1 MSTESFIPPI
11 HNYPF
16 MWFMDTTLKALMKGV
31 NNVDE
36 IVITDLDKEMLKK
49 YKDERLIYISNH
61 PSTKEPPISYIV
73 GNHMYS
79 RFHYMASREVFDWGN
94 GVVGNLIQNIG
105 AFSVIAGASDR
116 ESLKTTRAILAK
128 PAGKLVLFPE
138 GEPTG
143 AENDNLL
150 PFQAGVSQLG
160 FWGYEDA
167 IKLDSSADII
177 VLPAFVKYRMSGTK
191 EEIRRDVDKSL
202 EVMEKRLGISKKGK
216 DITHR
221 LLSIGKRLVERAEK
235 QFGIIPDETQ
245 TFDYRI
251 GRLRHRILDNVAETV
266 ALKKYNKEDHAIDKL
281 RKILSTF
288 EMVFVGVP
296 DPKGELPSLDKAKWG
311 RKYCQRAYD
320 FISIK
325 TDYLTSL
332 PSAERIYEWIY
343 RFERE
348 LIGYTIQRP
357 QKAYVHFAPA
367 FKISEYYGAYKK
379 DKKGTVENLTKR
391 LRDEIQK
398 LLDREVQLSERLFPD
413 EYKF

>member
-1 MSTESFIPPI
+1 MSIQSFIPPI

-16 MWFMDTTLKALMKGV
+16 MWLMDNALKILMKGV

-36 IVITDLDKEMLKK
+36 IVITDHDKEMLKK
-49 YKDERLIYISNH
+49 YRNERLIYISNH

-79 RFHYMASREVFDWGN
+79 RFHYMASREVFDWGY

-105 AFSVIAGASDR
+105 AFSVIAGSSDR
-116 ESLKTTRAILAK
+116 ESLKATRAILSK
-128 PAGKLVLFPE
+128 PGGKLVLFPE

-150 PFQAGVSQLG
+150 PFQSGVSQLG

-167 IKLDSSADII
+167 IKIDPKADIT
-177 VLPAFVKYRMSGTK
+177 VLPAFVKYRISGTQ

-216 DITHR
+216 DIVYR

-235 QFGIIPDETQ
+235 QFGITPDETQ
-245 TFDYRI
+245 SFDYRI
-251 GRLRHRILDNVAETV
+251 GRLRHRILDIVAETV
-266 ALKKYNKEDHAIDKL
+266 DLKKYNKDDHAIDKL

-288 EMVFVGVP
+288 EMVFVGLP

-325 TDYLTSL
+325 TEYLTSF

-343 RFERE
+343 RFESE

-357 QKAYVHFAPA
+357 QKAYVHFAPD
-367 FKISEYYGAYKK
+367 FKISEYYANYKK
-379 DKKGTVENLTKR
+379 DKKGTVESLTAR
-391 LRDEIQK
+391 LRAEIQS
-398 LLDREVQLSERLFPD
+398 LLDREVENSDVLFPED
-413 EYKF
+413 FLF